1 MKKQYFDRENISNE
15 FVGHPLLDNSSES
28 KIDIN
33 QIFEKN
39 KALISVFP
47 GSRISEINILMPI
60 LLDFIELMNKDYNDF
75 IYIFHSTKHHSQLI
89 QNYIKTKGYKK
100 LRNY

>member
-1 MKKQYFDRENISNE
+1 MLLLKYGYGEKVELKKLKNLLIIFYYYLVLKNHYFDKENISNE
-15 FVGHPLLDNSSES
+15 FVGHPLLDDISES

-47 GSRISEINILMPI
+47 GSRISEIDVLMPI
-60 LLDFIELMNKDYNDF
+60 LLDFIEINE
-75 IYIFHSTKHHSQLI
+75 
-89 QNYIKTKGYKK
+89 
-100 LRNY
+100 